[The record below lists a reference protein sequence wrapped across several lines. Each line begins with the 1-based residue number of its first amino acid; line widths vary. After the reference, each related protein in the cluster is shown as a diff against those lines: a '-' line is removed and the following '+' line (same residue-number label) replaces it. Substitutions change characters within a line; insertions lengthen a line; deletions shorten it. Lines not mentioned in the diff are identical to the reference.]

1 MAWSIKGM
9 NEHELL
15 LLGLLV
21 SQSQHG
27 YQINEFIERDLAH
40 LTNMKKG
47 NAYATLGRLAKDG
60 YINLEITQEGNRPL
74 RKVYSIT
81 EAGQKRFFELLRNN
95 LSSSER
101 MVFAG
106 DIGLMFIDHLP
117 RAEAIEYLNSRL
129 ALVKSKLAEQHAGA
143 VPHGHGIGVDL
154 ALQHVLF
161 MQRAEVSW
169 LETALNELR
178 QAG

>member
-1 MAWSIKGM
+1 M

-21 SQSQHG
+21 NQSQHG
-27 YQINEFIERDLAH
+27 YQLNEFIERDLAH

-47 NAYATLGRLAKDG
+47 NAYATLGRLEKEG
-60 YINLEITQEGNRPL
+60 FVKVVITQEGNRPQ

-81 EAGQKRFFELLRNN
+81 PGGEKKFVELLRNN
-95 LSSSER
+95 LSNSER

-106 DIGLMFIDHLP
+106 DVGLMFLDHLG
-117 RAEAIEYLNSRL
+117 REEVIECLTGRL
-129 ALVKSKLAEQHAGA
+129 TQVKAKLAEHAGA
-143 VPHGHGIGVDL
+143 PMHGHGIGVDL
-154 ALQHVLF
+154 ALQHVLH

-169 LETALNELR
+169 LEEVLEKL
-178 QAG
+178 QGQV

>member
-1 MAWSIKGM
+1 MLM

-21 SQSQHG
+21 NQSQHG
-27 YQINEFIERDLAH
+27 YQINEFIERGLAH

-81 EAGQKRFFELLRNN
+81 EAGERKFFELLRNN

-101 MVFAG
+101 MVFSG
-106 DIGLMFIDHLP
+106 DVGLMFIDHLP
-117 RAEAIEYLNSRL
+117 RAEVIEYLSLRL
-129 ALVKSKLAEQHAGA
+129 DLVKAKLAQQHAGA
-143 VPHGHGIGVDL
+143 APHGHGIGVDL
-154 ALQHVLF
+154 ALQHVLH

-169 LETALNELR
+169 LEATLAELG
-178 QAG
+178 QIV

>member
-1 MAWSIKGM
+1 M

-21 SQSQHG
+21 NQSQHG
-27 YQINEFIERDLAH
+27 YQLNEFIERDLGH

-47 NAYATLGRLAKDG
+47 NAYATLGRLEKEG
-60 YINLEITQEGNRPL
+60 FVKVVITQEGNRPQ

-81 EAGQKRFFELLRNN
+81 PSGEKKFFELLRNN
-95 LSSSER
+95 LSNSER

-106 DIGLMFIDHLP
+106 DVGIMFMDHLA
-117 RAEAIEYLNSRL
+117 RAEVIECLAGRL
-129 ALVKSKLAEQHAGA
+129 AQVKAKLAEHAGA
-143 VPHGHGIGVDL
+143 PMHGHGIGVDL
-154 ALQHVLF
+154 ALQHVLH

-169 LETALNELR
+169 LEEVLEKL
-178 QAG
+178 QGQV

>member
-1 MAWSIKGM
+1 MD
-9 NEHELL
+9 EHELL

-27 YQINEFIERDLAH
+27 YQLNEFIERDLAH

-47 NAYATLGRLAKDG
+47 NAYATLGRLAKEG

-81 EAGQKRFFELLRNN
+81 ESGKTKFFELLRNN

-106 DIGLMFIDHLP
+106 DVGLMFIDHLP
-117 RAEAIEYLNSRL
+117 RAEAIQYLNARL
-129 ALVKSKLAEQHAGA
+129 ALMKTKLIQQHAGA
-143 VPHGHGIGVDL
+143 MPHGHGVGVDL
-154 ALQHVLF
+154 ALQHVLH

-169 LETALNELR
+169 LESTLDELNR
-178 QAG
+178 AG